1 MRVVLP
7 TKGDVIAVHRQ
18 KAVIRDR
25 DAMGI
30 AGQVLQDMLRP
41 AEGSLGVDDPLL
53 AKQSAQ
59 ERCERL
65 LVSQGCKSP
74 WKAIC
79 FWWKARRNPATNFPR
94 NTRLSTLTGK
104 KKWGGERIHRERSSD
119 RPPPGTTQWIC
130 GWRCK
135 VCPQVW
141 RILRKPISAP
151 RRAGSAATSSSVA
164 ALASNN
170 RPKRS
175 FLFCQINGTSA
186 CGTLKTTWK

>member
-65 LVSQGCKSP
+65 LVSQGLQIAVEGDLFLVEGP
-74 WKAIC
+74 PQPGDEL
-79 FWWKARRNPATNFPR
+79 PAKHAAQY
-94 NTRLSTLTGK
+94 S
-104 KKWGGERIHRERSSD
+104 HRQKEV
-119 RPPPGTTQWIC
+119 
-130 GWRCK
+130 GWRANPPRA
-135 VCPQVW
+135 VERQAATRYDTVDMWVALQGLSQVW